1 MAGPVKGALKTFW
14 ALVNNWKE
22 GKNGQLRLSSENGC
36 LSVNYSMDLGVWVP
50 PTPRPPS
57 DSASRG
63 HLGPGKW
70 AGPSRQR
77 RREKRAA
84 DKAAV
89 AEASEEVADQ

>member
-1 MAGPVKGALKTFW
+1 M
-14 ALVNNWKE
+14 
-22 GKNGQLRLSSENGC
+22 RSENGR

-50 PTPRPPS
+50 PTPRLPS

-63 HLGPGKW
+63 HLGPRKG

-77 RREKRAA
+77 RRERRAA
-84 DKAAV
+84 DRAAV